1 MDAALGT
8 VRPGDIVLMHDIHP
22 TTVDAV
28 PQILRRLRARGYH
41 FVTVSQLPKGI
52 ALRAGR
58 TYYSN
63 PSVR

>member
-1 MDAALGT
+1 VDAALGT

-41 FVTVSQLPKGI
+41 S
-52 ALRAGR
+52 
-58 TYYSN
+58 S
-63 PSVR
+63 PSASC